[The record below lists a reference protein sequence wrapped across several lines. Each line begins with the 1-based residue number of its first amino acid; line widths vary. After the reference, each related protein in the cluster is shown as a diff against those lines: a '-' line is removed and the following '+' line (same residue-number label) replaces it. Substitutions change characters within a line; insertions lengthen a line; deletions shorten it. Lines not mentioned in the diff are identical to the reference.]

1 MTGHFRKMKR
11 NGNYTNIM
19 QEKKIKHA
27 LHLGE
32 SKKYIYMGVESNIKA
47 TGKNIVIMENKDSP
61 TQ

>member
-1 MTGHFRKMKR
+1 
-11 NGNYTNIM
+11 M

-32 SKKYIYMGVESNIKA
+32 SKYIYIYMGVESNIKA
-47 TGKNIVIMENKDSP
+47 TGKKIVIMENKDSP